1 VVIFNLFKVFD
12 PILENTKSSFFIR
25 SNTFESKMET
35 SLCQDHLN
43 LKKIL
48 IKKVSIFI
56 WWKNFLCLEGALRR
70 LEVSSLFFKK
80 RSFTSQFL
88 KKNLLNNM
96 NITIFLINIF
106 FSDFFFKKLFILKWL
121 LYTVFIIKIY
131 T

>member
-70 LEVSSLFFKK
+70 LEDSSLFFKK

>member
-1 VVIFNLFKVFD
+1 MVIFNLFKVFD

-56 WWKNFLCLEGALRR
+56 WWKNFSCLEGALRR
-70 LEVSSLFFKK
+70 LEASSLFFKK

-106 FSDFFFKKLFILKWL
+106 FSDFFFRKLFILKWL

-131 T
+131 A

>member
-1 VVIFNLFKVFD
+1 MVIFNLFKVFD

-70 LEVSSLFFKK
+70 LEDSSLFFKK

>member
-70 LEVSSLFFKK
+70 LEASSLFFKK

-106 FSDFFFKKLFILKWL
+106 FSDFFFRKLFILKWL

>member
-25 SNTFESKMET
+25 SNTFESKIEI

-70 LEVSSLFFKK
+70 LEDSSLFFKK

>member
-1 VVIFNLFKVFD
+1 MVIFNLFKVFD

-70 LEVSSLFFKK
+70 LEASSLFFKK

-106 FSDFFFKKLFILKWL
+106 FSDFFFRKLFILKWL

>member
-1 VVIFNLFKVFD
+1 MVIFNLFRVFD

-25 SNTFESKMET
+25 SNTLESKIET
-35 SLCQDHLN
+35 SSCQDHLN

-70 LEVSSLFFKK
+70 LVVNSLFFKK

-88 KKNLLNNM
+88 KKNLLSNM

-106 FSDFFFKKLFILKWL
+106 FSDFFFRKLFILKWL
-121 LYTVFIIKIY
+121 LYTVFTIKIY
-131 T
+131 I

>member
-1 VVIFNLFKVFD
+1 MVIFNLFRVFD

-25 SNTFESKMET
+25 SNTFESKIET
-35 SLCQDHLN
+35 SSCQDHLN

-70 LEVSSLFFKK
+70 LVVNSLFFKK

-88 KKNLLNNM
+88 KKNLLSNM

-106 FSDFFFKKLFILKWL
+106 FSDFFFRKLFILKWL
-121 LYTVFIIKIY
+121 LYTVFTIKIY
-131 T
+131 I

>member
-1 VVIFNLFKVFD
+1 VVIFNLFRVFD

-25 SNTFESKMET
+25 SNTLESKIET
-35 SLCQDHLN
+35 SSCQDHLN

-70 LEVSSLFFKK
+70 LVVNSLFFKK

-88 KKNLLNNM
+88 KKNLLSNM

-106 FSDFFFKKLFILKWL
+106 FSDFFFRKLFILKWL
-121 LYTVFIIKIY
+121 LYTVFTIKIY
-131 T
+131 I